1 MRKSLV
7 ALNAV
12 NFFMADVQAGL
23 GPFLGVFL
31 EQRHWSPAQ
40 IGAVM
45 TIGGISGMAV
55 TTPLGALVDR
65 TRAKRAIV
73 IAAAIVITVASI
85 AILLQPDFP
94 VVASAQALTG
104 IAGAAIPPAIAAM
117 TLGLV
122 FQTGFAHQLGRN
134 EAF

>member
-1 MRKSLV
+1 MRRSLL
-7 ALNAV
+7 ALSAA

-45 TIGGISGMAV
+45 TIGGISGMVV

-65 TRAKRAIV
+65 THAKRAIV
-73 IAAAIVITVASI
+73 ITAAIVIALASVVM
-85 AILLQPDFP
+85 LFWPDFL
-94 VVASAQALTG
+94 VVTSSQALTG
-104 IAGAAIPPAIAAM
+104 MAGA
-117 TLGLV
+117 
-122 FQTGFAHQLGRN
+122 
-134 EAF
+134 

>member
-1 MRKSLV
+1 MRKSLI

-40 IGAVM
+40 IGLVM
-45 TIGGISGMAV
+45 TIGGIDGMAV

-65 TRAKRAIV
+65 TRAKRTIV
-73 IAAAIVITVASI
+73 VAAAVIITLASI
-85 AILLQPDFP
+85 AVLLRQDFL
-94 VVASAQALTG
+94 VVASSQVLT
-104 IAGAAIPPAIAAM
+104 
-117 TLGLV
+117 
-122 FQTGFAHQLGRN
+122 
-134 EAF
+134 